1 MTIEEIREMTAEQVE
16 TRLSEI
22 EKEIDAEGADLEALN
37 AEIDACKERRDALV
51 KAEEERKALSEKI
64 ANDRE
69 KVEVKETRKEDEK
82 TMSNKEIRNS
92 AEYINAYA
100 NYIKTGDDAECRALL
115 TEMASGTVAVPTLVE
130 DIVRTA
136 WEREG
141 IMSRVRK
148 SYLKGILKVGFEK
161 SADPAYIH
169 TEGAAADTEEAL
181 VLGTVSITPASIKKW
196 ITISDEVLDM
206 KAEAFLRYIYDELAY
221 QIAKK
226 AADTL
231 VGQIKSAGTTA
242 TTTAVGVPAVA
253 VTTVAMDTIAKAVAL
268 LSDEAIDP
276 VIIMNKQSYPV
287 FKAVQ
292 YGANYAADPFE
303 GMEVIFNSTLS
314 TFAAATTGVPYAIV
328 GDLGRGAL
336 ANYPA
341 GDEITFKFDD
351 LSLAEKD
358 LVKIVGREYVGL
370 GIVGPDCFV
379 KITK

>member
-1 MTIEEIREMTAEQVE
+1 MTIEEIREMNAEEVE
-16 TRLSEI
+16 ARLSEI
-22 EKEIDAEGADLEALN
+22 QTEIDAEGADLEALN
-37 AEIDACKERRDALV
+37 AEIDACKERRESLA
-51 KAEEERKALSEKI
+51 KAEEERKVLADKI
-64 ANDRE
+64 ATDRE
-69 KVEVKETRKEDEK
+69 KVEIKEQREDEK
-82 TMSNKEIRNS
+82 VMSNVEIRNTP
-92 AEYINAYA
+92 EYIDAYA
-100 NYIKTGDDAECRALL
+100 NYIKSGDDSECRALL
-115 TEMASGTVAVPTLVE
+115 TELASGTVAVPSLVE

-206 KAEAFLRYIYDELAY
+206 KSEAFLRYIYDELAY

-231 VGQIKSAGTTA
+231 VGQIKSAGTSA
-242 TTTAVGVPAVA
+242 TSTAVGVPAVA
-253 VTTVAMDTIAKAVAL
+253 VTTVAMDTIAKAIAL
-268 LSDEAIDP
+268 LSDEATDP

-314 TFAAATTGVPYAIV
+314 TFTAATTGVPYAIV

>member
-1 MTIEEIREMTAEQVE
+1 MTIEEIRELTAEEVE

-22 EKEIDAEGADLEALN
+22 QTEIDAEGADLEALN
-37 AEIDACKERRDALV
+37 AEIDACKERRESLI
-51 KAEEERKALSEKI
+51 KAEEERKVLADKI
-64 ANDRE
+64 ATDRE
-69 KVEVKETRKEDEK
+69 KVEIKEQREDEK
-82 TMSNKEIRNS
+82 VMSNVEIRNTP
-92 AEYINAYA
+92 EYIDAYA
-100 NYIKTGDDAECRALL
+100 NYIKSGDDSECRALL
-115 TEMASGTVAVPTLVE
+115 TELASGTVAVPSLVE

-181 VLGTVSITPASIKKW
+181 VLGTVSISPASIKKW

-206 KAEAFLRYIYDELAY
+206 KSEAFLRYIYDELSY

-231 VGQIKSAGTTA
+231 VGQIKSAGTSA
-242 TTTAVGVPAVA
+242 TSTAVGVPAVA
-253 VTTVAMDTIAKAVAL
+253 VTTVAMDTIAKAIAL
-268 LSDEAIDP
+268 LSDEATDP
-276 VIIMNKQSYPV
+276 VIIMNKQTYPV

-314 TFAAATTGVPYAIV
+314 TFSAATTGVPYAIV

-341 GDEITFKFDD
+341 DDEITFKFDD

>member
-1 MTIEEIREMTAEQVE
+1 MTIEEIREMNAEQVE
-16 TRLSEI
+16 ARLSEI
-22 EKEIDAEGADLEALN
+22 QTEIDAEGADLEALN
-37 AEIDACKERRDALV
+37 AEIDACKERRESLI
-51 KAEEERKALSEKI
+51 KAEEERKVLADKI
-64 ANDRE
+64 ATDRE
-69 KVEVKETRKEDEK
+69 KVEIKEQREDEK
-82 TMSNKEIRNS
+82 IMSNVEIRNTP
-92 AEYINAYA
+92 EYIDAYA
-100 NYIKTGDDAECRALL
+100 NYIKSGDDSECRALL
-115 TEMASGTVAVPTLVE
+115 TELASGTVAVPSLVE

-206 KAEAFLRYIYDELAY
+206 KSEAFLRYIYDELAY

-231 VGQIKSAGTTA
+231 VGQIKSAGTTSSA
-242 TTTAVGVPAVA
+242 TAVGVPAVA
-253 VTTVAMDTIAKAVAL
+253 VTTVAMDTIAKAIAL
-268 LSDEAIDP
+268 LSDEATDP
-276 VIIMNKQSYPV
+276 VIIMNKQTYPV

-314 TFAAATTGVPYAIV
+314 TFTAATTGVPYAIV

>member
-1 MTIEEIREMTAEQVE
+1 MTIEEIREMNAEEVE
-16 TRLSEI
+16 ARLSEI
-22 EKEIDAEGADLEALN
+22 QTEIDAEGADLEALN
-37 AEIDACKERRDALV
+37 AEIDACKERRESLI
-51 KAEEERKALSEKI
+51 KAEEERKVLADKI
-64 ANDRE
+64 ATDRE
-69 KVEVKETRKEDEK
+69 KVEIKEQREDEK
-82 TMSNKEIRNS
+82 VMSNVEIRNTP
-92 AEYINAYA
+92 EYIDAYA
-100 NYIKTGDDAECRALL
+100 NYIKSGDDSECRALL
-115 TEMASGTVAVPTLVE
+115 TELASGTVAVPSLVE

-181 VLGTVSITPASIKKW
+181 VLGTVSISPASIKKW

-206 KAEAFLRYIYDELAY
+206 KSEAFLRYIYDELAY

-231 VGQIKSAGTTA
+231 VGQIKSAGTSA
-242 TTTAVGVPAVA
+242 TSTAVGVPAVA
-253 VTTVAMDTIAKAVAL
+253 VTTVAMDTIAKAIAL
-268 LSDEAIDP
+268 LSDEATDP
-276 VIIMNKQSYPV
+276 VIIMNKQTYPV

-314 TFAAATTGVPYAIV
+314 TFTAATTGVPYAIV

>member
-1 MTIEEIREMTAEQVE
+1 MTIEEIREMNAEEVE
-16 TRLSEI
+16 ARLSEI
-22 EKEIDAEGADLEALN
+22 QTEIDAEGADLEALN
-37 AEIDACKERRDALV
+37 AEIDACKERRESLI
-51 KAEEERKALSEKI
+51 KAEEERKVLADKI
-64 ANDRE
+64 ATDRE
-69 KVEVKETRKEDEK
+69 KVEIKEQREDEK
-82 TMSNKEIRNS
+82 VMSNVEIRNTP
-92 AEYINAYA
+92 EYIDAYA
-100 NYIKTGDDAECRALL
+100 NYIKSGDDSECRALL
-115 TEMASGTVAVPTLVE
+115 TELASGTVAVPSLVE

-206 KAEAFLRYIYDELAY
+206 KSEAFLRYIYDELAY

-231 VGQIKSAGTTA
+231 VGQIKSAGTSATA
-242 TTTAVGVPAVA
+242 TAVGVPAVA
-253 VTTVAMDTIAKAVAL
+253 VTTVAMDTIAKAIAL
-268 LSDEAIDP
+268 LSDEATDP
-276 VIIMNKQSYPV
+276 VIIMNKQTYPV

-314 TFAAATTGVPYAIV
+314 TFTAATTGVPYAIV

>member
-1 MTIEEIREMTAEQVE
+1 MTIEEIRA
-16 TRLSEI
+16 LNSSEI
-22 EKEIDAEGADLEALN
+22 EERLLAINTELEAEDADIEALS
-37 AEIDACKERRDALV
+37 AEVDALKEHRDSLV
-51 KAEEERKALSEKI
+51 KAEETRKTLAAEI
-64 ANDRE
+64 AKGDG
-69 KVEVKETRKEDEK
+69 EVKEERKEETKMTNMEVRK
-82 TMSNKEIRNS
+82 TP
-92 AEYINAYA
+92 EYIDAFA

-115 TEMASGTVAVPTLVE
+115 TEGASGTVAVPYLVE

-136 WEREG
+136 WQKEG

-161 SADPAYIH
+161 SADPAYVH
-169 TEGAAADTEEAL
+169 TEGAAAATEEAL

-206 KAEAFLRYIYDELAY
+206 RSEDFLRYIYDELAY

-231 VGQIKSAGTTA
+231 VGAIVSAGTTA
-242 TTTAVGVPAVA
+242 TSTAVGVPAVA
-253 VTTVAMDTIAKAVAL
+253 VTTVAMDTVAKAIAL
-268 LSDEAIDP
+268 LSDEAVDP

-292 YGANYAADPFE
+292 YAANYGADPFE
-303 GMEVIFNSTLS
+303 GLEVLFNSTLS

-351 LSLAEKD
+351 MTLAERD

>member
-1 MTIEEIREMTAEQVE
+1 MTIEEIREMNAEQVE
-16 TRLSEI
+16 ARLSEI
-22 EKEIDAEGADLEALN
+22 QTEIDAEGADLEALN
-37 AEIDACKERRDALV
+37 AEIDACKERRESLI
-51 KAEEERKALSEKI
+51 KAEEERKALADKI
-64 ANDRE
+64 ATDRE
-69 KVEVKETRKEDEK
+69 KVEIKEQREDEK
-82 TMSNKEIRNS
+82 IMSNVEMRNTP
-92 AEYINAYA
+92 EYIDAYA
-100 NYIKTGDDAECRALL
+100 NYIKTGDDSECRALL
-115 TEMASGTVAVPTLVE
+115 TEIASGSVAVPSLVE
-130 DIVRTA
+130 EIVRTA
-136 WEREG
+136 WQKEG

-206 KAEAFLRYIYDELAY
+206 KSEAFLRYIYDELAY

-231 VGQIKSAGTTA
+231 VGQIKSAGTTSG
-242 TTTAVGVPAVA
+242 TTAVGVPVVA
-253 VTTVAMDTIAKAVAL
+253 VTTVAMDTIAKAIAL
-268 LSDEAIDP
+268 LSDEATDP

-303 GMEVIFNSTLS
+303 GLDVLFNSSLS

>member
-1 MTIEEIREMTAEQVE
+1 MTIEEIRELTAEEVE
-16 TRLSEI
+16 ARLSEI
-22 EKEIDAEGADLEALN
+22 QTEIDAEGADLEALN
-37 AEIDACKERRDALV
+37 AEIDACKERRESLV
-51 KAEEERKALSEKI
+51 KAEEERKVLADKI
-64 ANDRE
+64 ATDRE
-69 KVEVKETRKEDEK
+69 KVEIKEQREDEK
-82 TMSNKEIRNS
+82 VMSNVEIRNTP
-92 AEYINAYA
+92 EYIDAYA
-100 NYIKTGDDAECRALL
+100 NYIKSGDDSECRALL
-115 TEMASGTVAVPTLVE
+115 TELASGTVAVPSLVE

-181 VLGTVSITPASIKKW
+181 VLGTVSISPASIKKW

-206 KAEAFLRYIYDELAY
+206 KSEAFLRYIYDELAY

-231 VGQIKSAGTTA
+231 VGQIKSAGTSA
-242 TTTAVGVPAVA
+242 TSTAVGVPAVA
-253 VTTVAMDTIAKAVAL
+253 VTTVAMDTIAKAIAL
-268 LSDEAIDP
+268 LSDEATDP
-276 VIIMNKQSYPV
+276 VIIMNKQTYPV

-314 TFAAATTGVPYAIV
+314 TFTAATTGVPYAIV

-370 GIVGPDCFV
+370 GVVGPDCFV

>member
-1 MTIEEIREMTAEQVE
+1 MTIEEIRELTAEEVE
-16 TRLSEI
+16 ARLSEI
-22 EKEIDAEGADLEALN
+22 QTEIDAEGADLEALN
-37 AEIDACKERRDALV
+37 AEIDACKERRESLI
-51 KAEEERKALSEKI
+51 KAEEERKALADKI
-64 ANDRE
+64 ATDRE
-69 KVEVKETRKEDEK
+69 KVEIKEQREDEK
-82 TMSNKEIRNS
+82 TMSNVEIRNTP
-92 AEYINAYA
+92 EYIDAYA
-100 NYIKTGDDAECRALL
+100 NYIKSGDDSECRALL
-115 TEMASGTVAVPTLVE
+115 TELASGTVAVPSLVE

-181 VLGTVSITPASIKKW
+181 VLGTVSISPASIKKW

-206 KAEAFLRYIYDELAY
+206 KSEAFLRYIYDELAY

-231 VGQIKSAGTTA
+231 VGQIKTAGTSA
-242 TTTAVGVPAVA
+242 TSTAVGVPAVA
-253 VTTVAMDTIAKAVAL
+253 VTTVAMDTIAKAIAL
-268 LSDEAIDP
+268 LSDEATDP
-276 VIIMNKQSYPV
+276 VIIMNKQTYPV

-314 TFAAATTGVPYAIV
+314 TFTAATTGVPYAIV

>member
-1 MTIEEIREMTAEQVE
+1 MTIEEIRELTAEQVE
-16 TRLSEI
+16 ARLSEI
-22 EKEIDAEGADLEALN
+22 ETEIDAEGADLEALN
-37 AEIDACKERRDALV
+37 AEIDACKERRESLI
-51 KAEEERKALSEKI
+51 KAEEERKVLADKI
-64 ANDRE
+64 ATDRE
-69 KVEVKETRKEDEK
+69 KVEVKEQREDEK
-82 TMSNKEIRNS
+82 VMSNVEIRNTP
-92 AEYINAYA
+92 EYIDAFA
-100 NYIKTGDDAECRALL
+100 NYIKSGDDSECRALL
-115 TEMASGTVAVPTLVE
+115 TELASGTVAVPSLVE

-181 VLGTVSITPASIKKW
+181 VLGTVSISPASIKKW

-206 KAEAFLRYIYDELAY
+206 KSEAFLRYIYDELAY

-231 VGQIKSAGTTA
+231 VGQIKSAGTSA
-242 TTTAVGVPAVA
+242 TSTAVGVPAVA
-253 VTTVAMDTIAKAVAL
+253 VTTVAMDTIAKAIAL
-268 LSDEAIDP
+268 LSDEATDP
-276 VIIMNKQSYPV
+276 VIIMNKQTYPV

-314 TFAAATTGVPYAIV
+314 TFTAATTGVPYAIV

-370 GIVGPDCFV
+370 GVVGPDCFV

>member
-1 MTIEEIREMTAEQVE
+1 MKIEEIRELTAEQVE
-16 TRLSEI
+16 TRLEEI
-22 EKEIDAEGADLEALN
+22 KTEIDAEGADLEALN

-69 KVEVKETRKEDEK
+69 KVEVKEIREDEK
-82 TMSNKEIRNS
+82 IMDNKEIRNS
-92 AEYINAYA
+92 KEYIDAYA
-100 NYIKTGDDAECRALL
+100 NYIKTGDDTECRALL
-115 TEMASGTVAVPTLVE
+115 TEMASGTVAVPSLVE

-181 VLGTVSITPASIKKW
+181 VLGTVSISPASIKKW

-206 KAEAFLRYIYDELAY
+206 KSEAFLRYIYDELAY

-231 VGQIKSAGTTA
+231 VGQIKTAGTTA

-253 VTTVAMDTIAKAVAL
+253 VTTVAMDTIAKAIAL
-268 LSDEAIDP
+268 LSDEATDP
-276 VIIMNKQSYPV
+276 VIIMNKQTYPV

-314 TFAAATTGVPYAIV
+314 TFSAATTGVPYAIV

>member
-1 MTIEEIREMTAEQVE
+1 MTIEEIRELTAEEVE
-16 TRLSEI
+16 ARLSEI
-22 EKEIDAEGADLEALN
+22 QTEIDAEGADLEALN
-37 AEIDACKERRDALV
+37 AEIDACKERRESLA
-51 KAEEERKALSEKI
+51 KAEEERKVLADKI
-64 ANDRE
+64 ATDRE
-69 KVEVKETRKEDEK
+69 KVEIKEQREDEK
-82 TMSNKEIRNS
+82 VMSNVEIRNTP
-92 AEYINAYA
+92 EYIDAYA
-100 NYIKTGDDAECRALL
+100 NYIKSGDDSECRALL
-115 TEMASGTVAVPTLVE
+115 TELASGTVAVPSLVE

-181 VLGTVSITPASIKKW
+181 VLGTVSISPASIKKW

-206 KAEAFLRYIYDELAY
+206 KSEAFLRYIYDELAY

-231 VGQIKSAGTTA
+231 VGQIKSAGTSA
-242 TTTAVGVPAVA
+242 TSTAVGVPAVA
-253 VTTVAMDTIAKAVAL
+253 VTTVAMDTIAKAIAL
-268 LSDEAIDP
+268 LSDEATDP
-276 VIIMNKQSYPV
+276 VIIMNKQTYPV

-314 TFAAATTGVPYAIV
+314 TFTAATTGVPYAIV

>member
-1 MTIEEIREMTAEQVE
+1 MTIEEIRELTAEEVE
-16 TRLSEI
+16 ARLSEI
-22 EKEIDAEGADLEALN
+22 QTEIDAEGADLEALN
-37 AEIDACKERRDALV
+37 AEIDACKERRESLA
-51 KAEEERKALSEKI
+51 KAEEERKVLADKI
-64 ANDRE
+64 ATDRE
-69 KVEVKETRKEDEK
+69 KVEIKEQREDEK
-82 TMSNKEIRNS
+82 TMSNVEIRNTP
-92 AEYINAYA
+92 EYIDAYA
-100 NYIKTGDDAECRALL
+100 NYIKSGDDSECRALL
-115 TEMASGTVAVPTLVE
+115 TELASGTVAVPSLVE

-181 VLGTVSITPASIKKW
+181 VLGTVSISPASIKKW

-206 KAEAFLRYIYDELAY
+206 KSEAFLRYIYDELAY

-231 VGQIKSAGTTA
+231 VGQIKTAGTSA
-242 TTTAVGVPAVA
+242 TSTAVGVPAVA
-253 VTTVAMDTIAKAVAL
+253 VTTVAMDTIAKAIAL
-268 LSDEAIDP
+268 LSDEATDP
-276 VIIMNKQSYPV
+276 VIIMNKQTYPV

-314 TFAAATTGVPYAIV
+314 TFTAATTGVPYAIV

>member
-1 MTIEEIREMTAEQVE
+1 MTIEEIREMNAEQVE
-16 TRLSEI
+16 ARLSEI
-22 EKEIDAEGADLEALN
+22 QTEIDAEGADLEALN
-37 AEIDACKERRDALV
+37 AEIDACKERRESLI
-51 KAEEERKALSEKI
+51 KAEEERKALADKI
-64 ANDRE
+64 ATDRE
-69 KVEVKETRKEDEK
+69 KVEIKEQREDEK
-82 TMSNKEIRNS
+82 IMSNVEMRNTP
-92 AEYINAYA
+92 EYIDAYA
-100 NYIKTGDDAECRALL
+100 NYIKTGDDSECRALL
-115 TEMASGTVAVPTLVE
+115 TEIASGSVAVPSLVE
-130 DIVRTA
+130 EIVRTA
-136 WEREG
+136 WQKEG

-206 KAEAFLRYIYDELAY
+206 KSEAFLRYIYDELAY

-231 VGQIKSAGTTA
+231 VGQIKSAGTTSSA
-242 TTTAVGVPAVA
+242 TAVGVPAVA
-253 VTTVAMDTIAKAVAL
+253 VTTVAMDTVAKAIAL
-268 LSDEAIDP
+268 LSDEATDP

-303 GMEVIFNSTLS
+303 GLDVLFNSSLS
-314 TFAAATTGVPYAIV
+314 TFTAATTGVPYAIV

>member
-1 MTIEEIREMTAEQVE
+1 MTIEEIRALNST
-16 TRLSEI
+16 EI
-22 EKEIDAEGADLEALN
+22 EERLKAINTELEAEDADIEALS
-37 AEIDACKERRDALV
+37 AEVDALKEHRDSLV
-51 KAEEERKALSEKI
+51 KAEETRKTLAEEIAKGDGEIKEERKEETKMT
-64 ANDRE
+64 DM
-69 KVEVKETRKEDEK
+69 EVRK
-82 TMSNKEIRNS
+82 TPG
-92 AEYINAYA
+92 YIDAFA
-100 NYIKTGDDAECRALL
+100 NYIKTGDDTECRALL
-115 TEMASGTVAVPTLVE
+115 TEGASGTVAVPYLVE

-136 WEREG
+136 WQKEG

-161 SADPAYIH
+161 SADPAYVH
-169 TEGAAADTEEAL
+169 TEGAAAATEEAL

-206 KAEAFLRYIYDELAY
+206 RSEDFLRYIYDELAY

-231 VGQIKSAGTTA
+231 VGAIVSAGTSA
-242 TTTAVGVPAVA
+242 TSTAVGVPAVA
-253 VTTVAMDTIAKAVAL
+253 VTTVAMDTIAQAIAL

-292 YGANYAADPFE
+292 YGANYGADPFE
-303 GMEVIFNSTLS
+303 GLEVLFNSTLS
-314 TFAAATTGVPYAIV
+314 TFTAATTGVPYAIV

-351 LSLAEKD
+351 MTLAERD

>member
-1 MTIEEIREMTAEQVE
+1 MTIEEIREMNAEQVE
-16 TRLSEI
+16 ARLSEI
-22 EKEIDAEGADLEALN
+22 QTEIDAEGADLEALN
-37 AEIDACKERRDALV
+37 AEIDACKERRESLI
-51 KAEEERKALSEKI
+51 KAEEERKALADKI
-64 ANDRE
+64 ATDRE
-69 KVEVKETRKEDEK
+69 KVEIKEQREDEK
-82 TMSNKEIRNS
+82 IMSNVEMRNTP
-92 AEYINAYA
+92 EYIDAFA
-100 NYIKTGDDAECRALL
+100 NYIKTGDDSECRALL
-115 TEMASGTVAVPTLVE
+115 TELASGSVAVPSLVE

-181 VLGTVSITPASIKKW
+181 VLGTVSISPASIKKW

-206 KAEAFLRYIYDELAY
+206 KSEAFLRYIYDELAY

-231 VGQIKSAGTTA
+231 VGQIKSAGTSA
-242 TTTAVGVPAVA
+242 TSTAVGVPAVA
-253 VTTVAMDTIAKAVAL
+253 VTTVAMDTIAKAIAL
-268 LSDEAIDP
+268 LSDEATDP
-276 VIIMNKQSYPV
+276 VIIMNKQTYPV

-314 TFAAATTGVPYAIV
+314 TFTAATNGVPYDIV

>member
-1 MTIEEIREMTAEQVE
+1 MTIEEIREMNAEEVE
-16 TRLSEI
+16 ARLSEI
-22 EKEIDAEGADLEALN
+22 QTEIDAEGADLEALN
-37 AEIDACKERRDALV
+37 AEIDACKERRESLA
-51 KAEEERKALSEKI
+51 KAEEERKVLADKI
-64 ANDRE
+64 ATDRE
-69 KVEVKETRKEDEK
+69 KVEIKEQREDEK
-82 TMSNKEIRNS
+82 VMSNVEIRNTP
-92 AEYINAYA
+92 EYIDAYA
-100 NYIKTGDDAECRALL
+100 NYIKSGDDSECRALL
-115 TEMASGTVAVPTLVE
+115 TELASGTVAVPSLVE

-206 KAEAFLRYIYDELAY
+206 KSEAFLRYIYDELAY

-231 VGQIKSAGTTA
+231 VGQIKSAGTSA
-242 TTTAVGVPAVA
+242 TSTAVGVPAVA
-253 VTTVAMDTIAKAVAL
+253 VTTVAMDTIAKAIAL
-268 LSDEAIDP
+268 LSDEATDP
-276 VIIMNKQSYPV
+276 VIIMNKQTYPV

-314 TFAAATTGVPYAIV
+314 TFTAATTGVPYAIV

>member
-1 MTIEEIREMTAEQVE
+1 MTIEEIREMNAEQVE
-16 TRLSEI
+16 ARLSEI
-22 EKEIDAEGADLEALN
+22 QTEIDAEGADLEALN
-37 AEIDACKERRDALV
+37 AEIDACKERRESLI
-51 KAEEERKALSEKI
+51 KAEEERKALADKI
-64 ANDRE
+64 ATDRE
-69 KVEVKETRKEDEK
+69 KVEIKEQREDEK
-82 TMSNKEIRNS
+82 IMSNVEMRNTP
-92 AEYINAYA
+92 EYIDAFA
-100 NYIKTGDDAECRALL
+100 NYIKTGDDSECRALL
-115 TEMASGTVAVPTLVE
+115 TELASGSVAVPSLVE
-130 DIVRTA
+130 EIVRTA
-136 WEREG
+136 WQKEG

-206 KAEAFLRYIYDELAY
+206 KSEAFLRYIYDELAY

-231 VGQIKSAGTTA
+231 VGQIKAAGTTSG
-242 TTTAVGVPAVA
+242 TTSVGVPAVA
-253 VTTVAMDTIAKAVAL
+253 VTTVAMDTIAKAIAL
-268 LSDEAIDP
+268 LSDEATDP

-303 GMEVIFNSTLS
+303 GLDVLFNSSLS

>member
-1 MTIEEIREMTAEQVE
+1 
-16 TRLSEI
+16 
-22 EKEIDAEGADLEALN
+22 
-37 AEIDACKERRDALV
+37 
-51 KAEEERKALSEKI
+51 
-64 ANDRE
+64 
-69 KVEVKETRKEDEK
+69 
-82 TMSNKEIRNS
+82 
-92 AEYINAYA
+92 
-100 NYIKTGDDAECRALL
+100 
-115 TEMASGTVAVPTLVE
+115 
-130 DIVRTA
+130 
-136 WEREG
+136 
-141 IMSRVRK
+141 MSRVRK

-169 TEGAAADTEEAL
+169 TEGAAANTEEAL
-181 VLGTVSITPASIKKW
+181 VLGTVSISPASIKKW

-206 KAEAFLRYIYDELAY
+206 KSEAFLRYIYDELAY

-231 VGQIKSAGTTA
+231 VGQIKTAGTSA
-242 TTTAVGVPAVA
+242 TSTAVGVPAVA
-253 VTTVAMDTIAKAVAL
+253 VTTVAMDTIAKAIAL
-268 LSDEAIDP
+268 LSDEATDP
-276 VIIMNKQSYPV
+276 VIIMNKQTYPV

-314 TFAAATTGVPYAIV
+314 TFSAATTGVPYAIV

>member
-1 MTIEEIREMTAEQVE
+1 MTIEEIRELTAEQVE
-16 TRLSEI
+16 ARLSEI
-22 EKEIDAEGADLEALN
+22 QTEIDAEGADLEALN
-37 AEIDACKERRDALV
+37 AEIDACKERRESLI
-51 KAEEERKALSEKI
+51 KAEEERKVLADKI
-64 ANDRE
+64 ATDRE
-69 KVEVKETRKEDEK
+69 KVEIKEQREDEK
-82 TMSNKEIRNS
+82 IMSNVEMRNTP
-92 AEYINAYA
+92 EYIDAYA
-100 NYIKTGDDAECRALL
+100 NYIKTGDDSECRALL
-115 TEMASGTVAVPTLVE
+115 TELASGTVAVPSLVE
-130 DIVRTA
+130 EIVRTA
-136 WEREG
+136 WQKEG

-206 KAEAFLRYIYDELAY
+206 KSEAFLRYIYDELAY

-231 VGQIKSAGTTA
+231 VGQIKSAGTTSGA
-242 TTTAVGVPAVA
+242 TAVGVPVVA
-253 VTTVAMDTIAKAVAL
+253 VTTVAMDTVAKAIAL
-268 LSDEAIDP
+268 LSDEATDP
-276 VIIMNKQSYPV
+276 VIIMNKQTYPV

>member
-1 MTIEEIREMTAEQVE
+1 MTIEEIRELTAEEVE
-16 TRLSEI
+16 ARLAEI
-22 EKEIDAEGADLEALN
+22 QTEIDAEGADLEALN
-37 AEIDACKERRDALV
+37 AEIDACKERRESLI
-51 KAEEERKALSEKI
+51 KAEEERKVLADKI
-64 ANDRE
+64 ATDRE
-69 KVEVKETRKEDEK
+69 KVEIKEQREDEK
-82 TMSNKEIRNS
+82 VMSNVEIRNTP
-92 AEYINAYA
+92 EYIDAYA
-100 NYIKTGDDAECRALL
+100 NYIKSGDDSECRALL
-115 TEMASGTVAVPTLVE
+115 TELASGTVAVPSLVE

-181 VLGTVSITPASIKKW
+181 VLGTVSISPASIKKW

-206 KAEAFLRYIYDELAY
+206 KSEAFLRYIYDELAY

-231 VGQIKSAGTTA
+231 VGQIKSAGTSA
-242 TTTAVGVPAVA
+242 TSTAVGVPAVA
-253 VTTVAMDTIAKAVAL
+253 VTTVAMDTIAKAIAL
-268 LSDEAIDP
+268 LSDEATDP

-314 TFAAATTGVPYAIV
+314 TFSAATTGVPYAIV

>member
-1 MTIEEIREMTAEQVE
+1 MTIEEIRA
-16 TRLSEI
+16 LNSSEI
-22 EKEIDAEGADLEALN
+22 EERLKAINTELEAEDADIEALS
-37 AEIDACKERRDALV
+37 AEVDALKEHRDSLV
-51 KAEEERKALSEKI
+51 KAEEARKTI
-64 ANDRE
+64 AAE
-69 KVEVKETRKEDEK
+69 IAKGEGEVKEERKEETKMTDIEVRK
-82 TMSNKEIRNS
+82 TPG
-92 AEYINAYA
+92 YIDAFA
-100 NYIKTGDDAECRALL
+100 NYIKTGDDTECRALL
-115 TEMASGTVAVPTLVE
+115 TEGASGTVAVPYLVE
-130 DIVRTA
+130 EIVRTA
-136 WEREG
+136 WQKEG

-148 SYLKGILKVGFEK
+148 SYLKGVLKVGFEK
-161 SADPAYIH
+161 SADPAYVH
-169 TEGAAADTEEAL
+169 TEGAAAATEEAL

-206 KAEAFLRYIYDELAY
+206 RSEDFLRYIYDELAY

-231 VGQIKSAGTTA
+231 VGAIVSAGTTA
-242 TTTAVGVPAVA
+242 TTSAVGVPAVA
-253 VTTVAMDTIAKAVAL
+253 VTTVAMDTVAKAIAL

-292 YGANYAADPFE
+292 YAANYGADPFE
-303 GMEVIFNSTLS
+303 GLEVLFNSTLS
-314 TFAAATTGVPYAIV
+314 TFSAATTGVPYAIV

>member
-1 MTIEEIREMTAEQVE
+1 MTIEEIRA
-16 TRLSEI
+16 LNSSEI
-22 EKEIDAEGADLEALN
+22 EERLLAINTELEAEDADIEALS
-37 AEIDACKERRDALV
+37 AEVDALKEHRDSLV
-51 KAEEERKALSEKI
+51 KAEEARKTIAAEIAKGEGEIKEERKEETKMT
-64 ANDRE
+64 NM
-69 KVEVKETRKEDEK
+69 EVRK
-82 TMSNKEIRNS
+82 TP
-92 AEYINAYA
+92 EYIDAFA

-115 TEMASGTVAVPTLVE
+115 TEGASGTVAVPYLVE

-136 WEREG
+136 WQKEG

-161 SADPAYIH
+161 SADPAYVH
-169 TEGAAADTEEAL
+169 TEGAAAATEEAL

-206 KAEAFLRYIYDELAY
+206 RSEDFLRYIYDELAY

-231 VGQIKSAGTTA
+231 VGAIVSAGTTA
-242 TTTAVGVPAVA
+242 TSTAVGVPAVA
-253 VTTVAMDTIAKAVAL
+253 VTTVAMDTVAKAIAL
-268 LSDEAIDP
+268 LSDEAVDP

-292 YGANYAADPFE
+292 YAANYGADPFE
-303 GMEVIFNSTLS
+303 GLEVLFNSTLS
-314 TFAAATTGVPYAIV
+314 TFTAATTGVPYAIV

>member
-1 MTIEEIREMTAEQVE
+1 MTIEEIREMNAEQVE
-16 TRLSEI
+16 ARLSEI
-22 EKEIDAEGADLEALN
+22 QTEIDAEGADLEALN
-37 AEIDACKERRDALV
+37 AEIDACKERRESLI
-51 KAEEERKALSEKI
+51 KAEEERKALADKI
-64 ANDRE
+64 ATDRE
-69 KVEVKETRKEDEK
+69 KVEIKEQREDEK
-82 TMSNKEIRNS
+82 IMSNVEMRNTP
-92 AEYINAYA
+92 EYIDAYA
-100 NYIKTGDDAECRALL
+100 NYIKTGDDTECRALL
-115 TEMASGTVAVPTLVE
+115 TEIASGTVAVPSLVE

-136 WEREG
+136 WQKEG

-206 KAEAFLRYIYDELAY
+206 KSEAFLRYIYDELAY

-231 VGQIKSAGTTA
+231 VGQIKSAGTSA
-242 TTTAVGVPAVA
+242 TSTAVGVPAVA
-253 VTTVAMDTIAKAVAL
+253 VTTVAMDTIAKAIAL
-268 LSDEAIDP
+268 LSDEATDP
-276 VIIMNKQSYPV
+276 VIIMNKQTYPV

-314 TFAAATTGVPYAIV
+314 TFTAATTGVPYAIV

>member
-1 MTIEEIREMTAEQVE
+1 MTIEEIREMNAEEVE
-16 TRLSEI
+16 ARLSEI
-22 EKEIDAEGADLEALN
+22 QTEIDAEGADLEALN
-37 AEIDACKERRDALV
+37 AEIDACKELRESLA
-51 KAEEERKALSEKI
+51 KAEEERKVLADKI
-64 ANDRE
+64 ATDRE
-69 KVEVKETRKEDEK
+69 KVEIKEQREDEK
-82 TMSNKEIRNS
+82 VMSNVEIRNTP
-92 AEYINAYA
+92 EYIDAYA
-100 NYIKTGDDAECRALL
+100 NYIKSGDDSECRALL
-115 TEMASGTVAVPTLVE
+115 TELASGTVAVPSLVE

-206 KAEAFLRYIYDELAY
+206 KSEAFLRYIYDELAY

-231 VGQIKSAGTTA
+231 VGQIKSAGTSA
-242 TTTAVGVPAVA
+242 TSTAVGVPAVA
-253 VTTVAMDTIAKAVAL
+253 VTTVAMDTIAKAIAL
-268 LSDEAIDP
+268 LSDEATDP

-314 TFAAATTGVPYAIV
+314 TFTAATTGVPYAIV

>member
-1 MTIEEIREMTAEQVE
+1 MTIEEIREMNAEEVE
-16 TRLSEI
+16 ARLSEI
-22 EKEIDAEGADLEALN
+22 QTEIDAEGADLEALN
-37 AEIDACKERRDALV
+37 AEIDACKERRESLA
-51 KAEEERKALSEKI
+51 KAEEERKVLADKI
-64 ANDRE
+64 ATDRE
-69 KVEVKETRKEDEK
+69 KVEIKEQREDEK
-82 TMSNKEIRNS
+82 VMSNVEIRNTP
-92 AEYINAYA
+92 EYIDAYA
-100 NYIKTGDDAECRALL
+100 NYIKSGDDSECRALL
-115 TEMASGTVAVPTLVE
+115 TELASGTVAVPSLVE

-181 VLGTVSITPASIKKW
+181 VLGTVSISPASIKKW

-206 KAEAFLRYIYDELAY
+206 KSEAFLRYIYDELAY

-231 VGQIKSAGTTA
+231 VGQIKSAGTSA
-242 TTTAVGVPAVA
+242 TSTAVGVPAVA
-253 VTTVAMDTIAKAVAL
+253 VTTVAMDTIAKAIAL
-268 LSDEAIDP
+268 LSDEATDP
-276 VIIMNKQSYPV
+276 VIIMNKQTYPV

-314 TFAAATTGVPYAIV
+314 TFTAATTGVPYAIV

>member
-1 MTIEEIREMTAEQVE
+1 MKIEEIRELTAEQVE
-16 TRLSEI
+16 TRLEEI
-22 EKEIDAEGADLEALN
+22 KTEIDAEGADLEALN
-37 AEIDACKERRDALV
+37 AEIDACKERRAALV
-51 KAEEERKALSEKI
+51 QAEEERKALADKI
-64 ANDRE
+64 ATDRE
-69 KVEVKETRKEDEK
+69 KVEVKENREDEK
-82 TMSNKEIRNS
+82 VMSNVEIRNTK
-92 AEYINAYA
+92 EYIDAYA
-100 NYIKTGDDAECRALL
+100 NYIKTGDDTECRALL
-115 TEMASGTVAVPTLVE
+115 TEMASGTVAVPSLVE

-181 VLGTVSITPASIKKW
+181 VLGTVSVSPASIKKW

-206 KAEAFLRYIYDELAY
+206 KSEAFLRYIYDELAY

-231 VGQIKSAGTTA
+231 VGQIKTAGTTA

-253 VTTVAMDTIAKAVAL
+253 VTTVAMDTIAKAIAL
-268 LSDEAIDP
+268 LSDEATDP
-276 VIIMNKQSYPV
+276 VIIMNKQTYPV

-314 TFAAATTGVPYAIV
+314 TFSAATTGVPYAIV

>member
-1 MTIEEIREMTAEQVE
+1 MTFEEIKALDGEQVE
-16 TRLSEI
+16 ARFAEI
-22 EKEIDAEGADLEALN
+22 KTEIDAEGADIEALN
-37 AEIDACKERRDALV
+37 AEVDALT
-51 KAEEERKALSEKI
+51 ERKNDLVKEAETRNALSEKI
-64 ANDRE
+64 ASGLV
-69 KVEVKETRKEDEK
+69 KTEVKEERKEE
-82 TMSNKEIRNS
+82 TVMNNKEIRNTP
-92 AEYINAYA
+92 EYIEAYA
-100 NYIKTGDDAECRALL
+100 NYIKTGDDSECRALL
-115 TEMASGTVAVPTLVE
+115 TELASGSVAVPSLVE

-136 WEREG
+136 WQKEG

-148 SYLKGILKVGFEK
+148 SYLKGVLKVGFEK

-206 KAEAFLRYIYDELAY
+206 KSEAFLRYIYDELAY

-231 VGQIKSAGTTA
+231 IGQIKAAGTTSA
-242 TTTAVGVPAVA
+242 ATAVGVPAVA
-253 VTTVAMDTIAKAVAL
+253 VTTVAMDTVAKAIAL
-268 LSDEAIDP
+268 LSDEATDP

-303 GMEVIFNSTLS
+303 GLDVLFNSTLS

-358 LVKIVGREYVGL
+358 LVKIVGREYVGI

>member
-1 MTIEEIREMTAEQVE
+1 MTIEEIREMNAEQVE
-16 TRLSEI
+16 ARLSEI
-22 EKEIDAEGADLEALN
+22 QTEIDAEGADLEALN
-37 AEIDACKERRDALV
+37 AEIDACKERRESLI
-51 KAEEERKALSEKI
+51 KAEEERKALADKI
-64 ANDRE
+64 ATDRE
-69 KVEVKETRKEDEK
+69 KVEIKEQREDEK
-82 TMSNKEIRNS
+82 IMSNVEMRNTP
-92 AEYINAYA
+92 EYIDAYA
-100 NYIKTGDDAECRALL
+100 NYIKTGDDSECRALL
-115 TEMASGTVAVPTLVE
+115 TELASGTVAVPSLVE

-136 WEREG
+136 WQKEG

-206 KAEAFLRYIYDELAY
+206 KSEAFLRYIYDELAY

-231 VGQIKSAGTTA
+231 VGQIKSAGTTSSA
-242 TTTAVGVPAVA
+242 TAVGVPAVA
-253 VTTVAMDTIAKAVAL
+253 VTTVAMDTVAKAIAL
-268 LSDEAIDP
+268 LSDEATDP

-303 GMEVIFNSTLS
+303 GLDVLFNSSLS

>member
-1 MTIEEIREMTAEQVE
+1 MTIEEIREMNAEQVE
-16 TRLSEI
+16 ARLSEI
-22 EKEIDAEGADLEALN
+22 QTEIDAEGADLEALN
-37 AEIDACKERRDALV
+37 AEIDACKERRESLI
-51 KAEEERKALSEKI
+51 KAEEERKALADKI
-64 ANDRE
+64 ATDRE
-69 KVEVKETRKEDEK
+69 KVEIKEQREDEK
-82 TMSNKEIRNS
+82 IMPNVEMRNTP
-92 AEYINAYA
+92 EYIDAFA
-100 NYIKTGDDAECRALL
+100 NYIKTGDDSECRALL
-115 TEMASGTVAVPTLVE
+115 TELASGSVAVPSLVE

-181 VLGTVSITPASIKKW
+181 VLGTVSISPASIKKW

-206 KAEAFLRYIYDELAY
+206 KSEAFLRYIYDELAY

-231 VGQIKSAGTTA
+231 VGQIKSAGTSA
-242 TTTAVGVPAVA
+242 TSTAVGVPAVA
-253 VTTVAMDTIAKAVAL
+253 VTTVAMDTIAKAIAL
-268 LSDEAIDP
+268 LSDEATDP
-276 VIIMNKQSYPV
+276 VIIMNKQTYPV

-314 TFAAATTGVPYAIV
+314 TFTAATTGVPYAIV

>member
-1 MTIEEIREMTAEQVE
+1 MTIEEIRELTAEEVE
-16 TRLSEI
+16 ARLAEI
-22 EKEIDAEGADLEALN
+22 QTEIDAEGADLEALN
-37 AEIDACKERRDALV
+37 AEIDACKERRESLI
-51 KAEEERKALSEKI
+51 KAEEERKVLADKI
-64 ANDRE
+64 ATDRE
-69 KVEVKETRKEDEK
+69 KVEIKEQREDEK
-82 TMSNKEIRNS
+82 IMSNVEIRNTP
-92 AEYINAYA
+92 EYIDAYA
-100 NYIKTGDDAECRALL
+100 NYIKSGDDSECRALL
-115 TEMASGTVAVPTLVE
+115 TETASGSVAVPSLVE
-130 DIVRTA
+130 EIVRTA
-136 WEREG
+136 WQKEG

-206 KAEAFLRYIYDELAY
+206 KSEAFLRYIYDELAY

-231 VGQIKSAGTTA
+231 VGQIKSAGTTSGA
-242 TTTAVGVPAVA
+242 TAVGVPVVA
-253 VTTVAMDTIAKAVAL
+253 VTTVAMDTVAKAIAL
-268 LSDEAIDP
+268 LSDEATDP

-303 GMEVIFNSTLS
+303 GLDVLFNSSLS

>member
-1 MTIEEIREMTAEQVE
+1 MTIEEIRELTAEEVE
-16 TRLSEI
+16 ARLSEI
-22 EKEIDAEGADLEALN
+22 QTEIDAEGADLEALN
-37 AEIDACKERRDALV
+37 AEIDACKERRESLA
-51 KAEEERKALSEKI
+51 KAEEERKVLADKI
-64 ANDRE
+64 ATDRE
-69 KVEVKETRKEDEK
+69 KVEIKEQREDEK
-82 TMSNKEIRNS
+82 VMSNVEIRNTP
-92 AEYINAYA
+92 EYIDAYA
-100 NYIKTGDDAECRALL
+100 NYIKSGDDSECRALL
-115 TEMASGTVAVPTLVE
+115 TELASGTVAVPSLVE

-181 VLGTVSITPASIKKW
+181 VLGTVSISPASIKKW

-206 KAEAFLRYIYDELAY
+206 KSEAFLRYIYDELSY

-231 VGQIKSAGTTA
+231 VGQIKSAGTSA
-242 TTTAVGVPAVA
+242 TSTAVGVPAVA
-253 VTTVAMDTIAKAVAL
+253 VTTVAMDTIAKAIAL
-268 LSDEAIDP
+268 LSDEATDP
-276 VIIMNKQSYPV
+276 VIIMNKQTYPV

-314 TFAAATTGVPYAIV
+314 TFTAATTGVPYAIV

>member
-1 MTIEEIREMTAEQVE
+1 MTIEEIREMNAEQVE
-16 TRLSEI
+16 ARLSEI
-22 EKEIDAEGADLEALN
+22 QTEIDAEGADLEALN
-37 AEIDACKERRDALV
+37 AEIDACKERRESLI
-51 KAEEERKALSEKI
+51 KAEEERKVLADKI
-64 ANDRE
+64 ATDRE
-69 KVEVKETRKEDEK
+69 KVEIKEQREDEK
-82 TMSNKEIRNS
+82 IMSNVEMRNTP
-92 AEYINAYA
+92 EYIDAYA
-100 NYIKTGDDAECRALL
+100 NYIKTGDDSECRALL
-115 TEMASGTVAVPTLVE
+115 TEMASGTVAVPSLVE

-206 KAEAFLRYIYDELAY
+206 KSEAFLRYIYDELAY

-231 VGQIKSAGTTA
+231 VGQIKSAGTTSGA
-242 TTTAVGVPAVA
+242 TAVGVPVVA
-253 VTTVAMDTIAKAVAL
+253 VTTVAMDTVAKAIAL
-268 LSDEAIDP
+268 LSDEATDP
-276 VIIMNKQSYPV
+276 VIIMNKQTYPV

-314 TFAAATTGVPYAIV
+314 TFTAATTGVPYAIV

>member
-1 MTIEEIREMTAEQVE
+1 MTIEEIREMNAEQVE
-16 TRLSEI
+16 ARLSEI
-22 EKEIDAEGADLEALN
+22 QTEIDAEGADLEALN

-69 KVEVKETRKEDEK
+69 KVEVKEIREDEK
-82 TMSNKEIRNS
+82 IMDNKEIRNS
-92 AEYINAYA
+92 KEYIDAYA
-100 NYIKTGDDAECRALL
+100 NYIKTGDDTECRALL
-115 TEMASGTVAVPTLVE
+115 TEMASGTVAVPSLVE

-181 VLGTVSITPASIKKW
+181 VLGTVSISPASIKKW

-206 KAEAFLRYIYDELAY
+206 KSEAFLRYIYDELAY

-231 VGQIKSAGTTA
+231 VGQIKTAGTTA

-253 VTTVAMDTIAKAVAL
+253 VTTVAMDTIAKAIAL
-268 LSDEAIDP
+268 LSDEATDP
-276 VIIMNKQSYPV
+276 VIIMNKQTYPV

-314 TFAAATTGVPYAIV
+314 TFSAATTGVPYAIV

>member
-1 MTIEEIREMTAEQVE
+1 MTIEEIRA
-16 TRLSEI
+16 LNSSEI
-22 EKEIDAEGADLEALN
+22 EERLKAINTELEAEDADIEALS
-37 AEIDACKERRDALV
+37 AEVDALKEHRDSLV
-51 KAEEERKALSEKI
+51 KAEEARKTI
-64 ANDRE
+64 AAE
-69 KVEVKETRKEDEK
+69 IAKGEGEVKEERKEETKMTDMEVRK
-82 TMSNKEIRNS
+82 TPG
-92 AEYINAYA
+92 YIDAFA
-100 NYIKTGDDAECRALL
+100 NYIKTGDDTECRALL
-115 TEMASGTVAVPTLVE
+115 TEGASGTVAVPYLVE
-130 DIVRTA
+130 EIVRTA
-136 WEREG
+136 WQKEG

-148 SYLKGILKVGFEK
+148 SYLKGVLKVGFEK
-161 SADPAYIH
+161 SADPAYVH
-169 TEGAAADTEEAL
+169 TEGAAAATEEAL

-206 KAEAFLRYIYDELAY
+206 RSEDFLRYIYDELAY

-231 VGQIKSAGTTA
+231 VGAIVSAGTTA
-242 TTTAVGVPAVA
+242 TTSAVGVPAVA
-253 VTTVAMDTIAKAVAL
+253 VTTVAMDTVAKAIAL

-292 YGANYAADPFE
+292 YNANYAADPFE
-303 GMEVIFNSTLS
+303 GLEVLFNSTLS
-314 TFAAATTGVPYAIV
+314 TFSAATTGVPYAIV

>member
-1 MTIEEIREMTAEQVE
+1 MTIEEIREMNAEQVE
-16 TRLSEI
+16 ARLSEI
-22 EKEIDAEGADLEALN
+22 QTEIDAEGADLEALN
-37 AEIDACKERRDALV
+37 AEIDACKERRESLI
-51 KAEEERKALSEKI
+51 KAEEERKALADKI
-64 ANDRE
+64 ATDRE
-69 KVEVKETRKEDEK
+69 KVEIKEQREDEK
-82 TMSNKEIRNS
+82 IMSNVEMRNTP
-92 AEYINAYA
+92 EYIDAYA
-100 NYIKTGDDAECRALL
+100 NYIKTGDDSECRALL
-115 TEMASGTVAVPTLVE
+115 TELASGTVAVPSLVE

-136 WEREG
+136 WQKEG

-206 KAEAFLRYIYDELAY
+206 KSEAFLRYIYDELAY

-231 VGQIKSAGTTA
+231 VGQIKSAGTTSSA
-242 TTTAVGVPAVA
+242 TAVGVPAVA
-253 VTTVAMDTIAKAVAL
+253 VTTVAMDTVAKAIAL
-268 LSDEAIDP
+268 LSDEATDP

-303 GMEVIFNSTLS
+303 GLDVLFNSSLS

-370 GIVGPDCFV
+370 GIVGPDCFD

>member
-1 MTIEEIREMTAEQVE
+1 MTIEEIRELTAEEVE
-16 TRLSEI
+16 ARLSEI
-22 EKEIDAEGADLEALN
+22 QTEIDAEGADLEALN
-37 AEIDACKERRDALV
+37 AEIDACKERRESLI
-51 KAEEERKALSEKI
+51 KAEEERKVLADKI
-64 ANDRE
+64 ATDRE
-69 KVEVKETRKEDEK
+69 KVEIKEQREDEK
-82 TMSNKEIRNS
+82 VMSNVEIRNTP
-92 AEYINAYA
+92 EYIDAYA
-100 NYIKTGDDAECRALL
+100 NYIKSGDDSECRALL
-115 TEMASGTVAVPTLVE
+115 TELASGTVAVPSFVE

-169 TEGAAADTEEAL
+169 TEGAAANTEEAL
-181 VLGTVSITPASIKKW
+181 VLGTVSISPASIKKW

-206 KAEAFLRYIYDELAY
+206 KSEAFLRYIYDELAY

-231 VGQIKSAGTTA
+231 VGQIKSAGTSA
-242 TTTAVGVPAVA
+242 TSTAVGVPAVA
-253 VTTVAMDTIAKAVAL
+253 VTTVAMDTIAKAIAL
-268 LSDEAIDP
+268 LSDEATDP
-276 VIIMNKQSYPV
+276 VIIMNKQTYPV

-314 TFAAATTGVPYAIV
+314 TFTAATTGVPYAIV

>member
-1 MTIEEIREMTAEQVE
+1 MTIEEIREMNAEQVE
-16 TRLSEI
+16 ARLSEI
-22 EKEIDAEGADLEALN
+22 QTEIDAEGADLEALN
-37 AEIDACKERRDALV
+37 AEIDACKERRESLI
-51 KAEEERKALSEKI
+51 KAEEERKALADKI
-64 ANDRE
+64 ATDRE
-69 KVEVKETRKEDEK
+69 KVEIKEQREDEK
-82 TMSNKEIRNS
+82 IMSNVEIRNTP
-92 AEYINAYA
+92 EYIDAYA
-100 NYIKTGDDAECRALL
+100 NYIKSGDDSECRALL
-115 TEMASGTVAVPTLVE
+115 TELASGTVAVPSLVE

-136 WEREG
+136 WQKEG

-206 KAEAFLRYIYDELAY
+206 KSEAFLRYIYDELAY

-231 VGQIKSAGTTA
+231 VGQIKTAGTSA
-242 TTTAVGVPAVA
+242 TSTAVGVPAVA
-253 VTTVAMDTIAKAVAL
+253 VTTVAMDTIAKAIAL
-268 LSDEAIDP
+268 LSDEATDP
-276 VIIMNKQSYPV
+276 VIIMNKQTYPV

-314 TFAAATTGVPYAIV
+314 TFTAATTGVPYAIV

>member
-1 MTIEEIREMTAEQVE
+1 MTIEEIREMNAEQVE
-16 TRLSEI
+16 ARLSEI
-22 EKEIDAEGADLEALN
+22 QTEIDAEGADLEALN
-37 AEIDACKERRDALV
+37 AEIDACKERRESLI
-51 KAEEERKALSEKI
+51 KAEEERKALADKI
-64 ANDRE
+64 ATDRE
-69 KVEVKETRKEDEK
+69 KVEIKEQREDEK
-82 TMSNKEIRNS
+82 IMSNVEMRNTP
-92 AEYINAYA
+92 EYIDAFA
-100 NYIKTGDDAECRALL
+100 NYIKTGDDSECRALL
-115 TEMASGTVAVPTLVE
+115 TEIASGSVAVPSLVE
-130 DIVRTA
+130 EIVRTA
-136 WEREG
+136 WQKEG

-206 KAEAFLRYIYDELAY
+206 KSEAFLRYIYDELAY

-231 VGQIKSAGTTA
+231 VGQIKSAGTTSG
-242 TTTAVGVPAVA
+242 TTAVGVPVVA
-253 VTTVAMDTIAKAVAL
+253 VTTVAMDTIAKAIAL
-268 LSDEAIDP
+268 LSDEATDP

-303 GMEVIFNSTLS
+303 GLDVLFNSSLS